1 MRRFGGF
8 VAKYL
13 GDGVLIYFGYPQAHE
28 GDAARGVRAGLE
40 LVEAVARSRLLCLY
54 RPVSA
59 SRLGWLSLARVA
71 GSKAEN
77 VIKIRKGGQVR
88 CNLVGLTDMIT
99 HDDLRSTI
107 ARHIEEARRMV
118 TEQKGRI
125 ARLKATG
132 VDTAL
137 AELTL
142 RALEAN
148 LKRFQNH
155 SDWSELCCGRLPRA
169 KRALKTRN
177 ARDGWHLEIPAVQLK
192 IRQSRLGFPANDS
205 PRRTARCFAA
215 GPAMTGTVARSA

>member
-1 MRRFGGF
+1 MVKVPLLRTVGNRLLFLEPPVAQAPPPRVNPAGQVTDLQVPPRPLVHRISRQGRSHLRWGPKEGRRRADRLHPHDSKPMR
-8 VAKYL
+8 AM
-13 GDGVLIYFGYPQAHE
+13 P
-28 GDAARGVRAGLE
+28 RGVYALGWSWSRRWL
-40 LVEAVARSRLLCLY
+40 RSRLLCLY

-59 SRLGWLSLARVA
+59 MRLGWLSSARVA
-71 GSKAEN
+71 GSEAEN

-88 CNLVGLTDMIT
+88 CNPVGLTDMIT

-155 SDWSELCCGRLPRA
+155 SDWSER
-169 KRALKTRN
+169 KK
-177 ARDGWHLEIPAVQLK
+177 
-192 IRQSRLGFPANDS
+192 
-205 PRRTARCFAA
+205 
-215 GPAMTGTVARSA
+215 

>member
-1 MRRFGGF
+1 MRITG
-8 VAKYL
+8 AK
-13 GDGVLIYFGYPQAHE
+13 
-28 GDAARGVRAGLE
+28 
-40 LVEAVARSRLLCLY
+40 
-54 RPVSA
+54 
-59 SRLGWLSLARVA
+59 VA
-71 GSKAEN
+71 GSEAEN

-88 CNLVGLTDMIT
+88 YNLVGLTEMIT

-155 SDWSELCCGRLPRA
+155 SDWSERKKQNPP
-169 KRALKTRN
+169 
-177 ARDGWHLEIPAVQLK
+177 EP
-192 IRQSRLGFPANDS
+192 SRVS
-205 PRRTARCFAA
+205 
-215 GPAMTGTVARSA
+215 SE

>member
-1 MRRFGGF
+1 MRAMPRGLY
-8 VAKYL
+8 AL
-13 GDGVLIYFGYPQAHE
+13 GWSWSRRWL
-28 GDAARGVRAGLE
+28 
-40 LVEAVARSRLLCLY
+40 RSRLLCLY

-59 SRLGWLSLARVA
+59 MRLGWLSSARVA
-71 GSKAEN
+71 GSEAEN

-88 CNLVGLTDMIT
+88 CNPVGLTDMIT

-142 RALEAN
+142 RALEASFDR
-148 LKRFQNH
+148 LSATSTCFTRRF
-155 SDWSELCCGRLPRA
+155 A
-169 KRALKTRN
+169 
-177 ARDGWHLEIPAVQLK
+177 
-192 IRQSRLGFPANDS
+192 
-205 PRRTARCFAA
+205 
-215 GPAMTGTVARSA
+215 

>member
-1 MRRFGGF
+1 MTIDSPLLGEIERTKRLESPWPGRQRVRSLSSAVRITG
-8 VAKYL
+8 AK
-13 GDGVLIYFGYPQAHE
+13 
-28 GDAARGVRAGLE
+28 
-40 LVEAVARSRLLCLY
+40 
-54 RPVSA
+54 
-59 SRLGWLSLARVA
+59 VA
-71 GSKAEN
+71 GSEAEN

-88 CNLVGLTDMIT
+88 CNLVGFTDMIT

-155 SDWSELCCGRLPRA
+155 SDWSERKKQNPP
-169 KRALKTRN
+169 
-177 ARDGWHLEIPAVQLK
+177 DP
-192 IRQSRLGFPANDS
+192 SRVS
-205 PRRTARCFAA
+205 
-215 GPAMTGTVARSA
+215 SE

>member
-1 MRRFGGF
+1 
-8 VAKYL
+8 
-13 GDGVLIYFGYPQAHE
+13 
-28 GDAARGVRAGLE
+28 
-40 LVEAVARSRLLCLY
+40 
-54 RPVSA
+54 
-59 SRLGWLSLARVA
+59 
-71 GSKAEN
+71 
-77 VIKIRKGGQVR
+77 
-88 CNLVGLTDMIT
+88 MIT

-155 SDWSELCCGRLPRA
+155 SDWSERKEQNPP
-169 KRALKTRN
+169 
-177 ARDGWHLEIPAVQLK
+177 EP
-192 IRQSRLGFPANDS
+192 SRVS
-205 PRRTARCFAA
+205 
-215 GPAMTGTVARSA
+215 SE

>member
-1 MRRFGGF
+1 VVRPTTSAQPIEHR
-8 VAKYL
+8 
-13 GDGVLIYFGYPQAHE
+13 AH
-28 GDAARGVRAGLE
+28 
-40 LVEAVARSRLLCLY
+40 Y
-54 RPVSA
+54 RCEE
-59 SRLGWLSLARVA
+59 
-71 GSKAEN
+71 AEN

-88 CNLVGLTDMIT
+88 CNRVGLTDMIT

-155 SDWSELCCGRLPRA
+155 SDWSERKNR
-169 KRALKTRN
+169 
-177 ARDGWHLEIPAVQLK
+177 
-192 IRQSRLGFPANDS
+192 IRQSRLGFQRVTVRGDLRAAS
-205 PRRTARCFAA
+205 PPGRR
-215 GPAMTGTVARSA
+215 

>member
-1 MRRFGGF
+1 MSL
-8 VAKYL
+8 KYAS
-13 GDGVLIYFGYPQAHE
+13 QA
-28 GDAARGVRAGLE
+28 
-40 LVEAVARSRLLCLY
+40 
-54 RPVSA
+54 
-59 SRLGWLSLARVA
+59 
-71 GSKAEN
+71 
-77 VIKIRKGGQVR
+77 R

-118 TEQKGRI
+118 TEQKGRV

-155 SDWSELCCGRLPRA
+155 SDWSERKKQNPP
-169 KRALKTRN
+169 
-177 ARDGWHLEIPAVQLK
+177 EP
-192 IRQSRLGFPANDS
+192 SRVS
-205 PRRTARCFAA
+205 
-215 GPAMTGTVARSA
+215 SE